1 MKIRVALLVLLT
13 LILCTFAAFAAGSAP
28 SPSST
33 VVQAAPAVVSAPAA
47 DRADFLASLSASPAE
62 SQSTAPSGLTPA
74 PIFMS
79 GCTSSAQCP
88 AGQICCLAC
97 GYADCDRHACFAT
110 KTCPHFQ

>member
-1 MKIRVALLVLLT
+1 MKTRAALLVLLA
-13 LILCTFAAFAAGSAP
+13 LILCTVAALAAGSAP
-28 SPSST
+28 SLAST
-33 VVQAAPAVVSAPAA
+33 AAQAAPVVAPAPAA
-47 DRADFLASLSASPAE
+47 DRADFLASLSG

-79 GCTSSAQCP
+79 GCTSNSQCP

-97 GYADCDRHACFAT
+97 GFADCDSHACFAT